1 MGAKEN
7 RGMALAGFI
16 LGIIGVV
23 FLVLWLLWFLLFGGM
38 AVIGGL
44 SGSQGY

>member
-1 MGAKEN
+1 
-7 RGMALAGFI
+7 MALAGFI